1 MCNYDDVD
9 SVTPSDLWLPLAQ
22 HCTSTLRLLL
32 VDQAQK
38 SAVLLRLVAHTHP
51 ELWAQILDVTKR
63 LHVWTLTTAA
73 EPAYAFPFFALPSPK
88 LCLVWGEIDIA
99 PIFLWVLLT
108 CALTRLTVLSAQGIH
123 ERCCAWRRASSGV
136 HVSADCRVRNAHF
149 TLRVRAAQKR

>member
-1 MCNYDDVD
+1 MDVASPVCNYDDVD
-9 SVTPSDLWLPLAQ
+9 GVTPSDLWLPLAQ

-88 LCLVWGEIDIA
+88 LCLVWGQSI
-99 PIFLWVLLT
+99 L
-108 CALTRLTVLSAQGIH
+108 
-123 ERCCAWRRASSGV
+123 RRYFSG
-136 HVSADCRVRNAHF
+136 SY
-149 TLRVRAAQKR
+149 LRVR